1 MQLIATSLFFVVVV
15 WAGSSGL
22 AESFLTTGLTA
33 TIYTLT
39 NTTTRNSQQRPAG
52 RMMSSPQRETNA
64 EGDKPAAVTTTTTT
78 TKVERKTWNPLRLAV
93 LRLGLT
99 EPMMISPFNYG
110 GGSSYKDGVFR
121 CAYCGHEL
129 FDGTAKYDSR
139 SGWPSFWRSRQDDSI
154 SYRMES
160 DGRLECKCQR
170 CDSHLGHVFLDG
182 PQPTTVDAT
191 LLRESPESDPR
202 GRSGL
207 YLPRFCIN
215 GAALT
220 YTKSYMKKS

>member
-1 MQLIATSLFFVVVV
+1 
-15 WAGSSGL
+15 
-22 AESFLTTGLTA
+22 
-33 TIYTLT
+33 
-39 NTTTRNSQQRPAG
+39 
-52 RMMSSPQRETNA
+52 
-64 EGDKPAAVTTTTTT
+64 
-78 TKVERKTWNPLRLAV
+78 
-93 LRLGLT
+93 
-99 EPMMISPFNYG
+99 MISPFNYG
-110 GGSSYKDGVFR
+110 GSSSYKDGVFR
-121 CAYCGHEL
+121 CAYCGHDL
-129 FDGTAKYDSR
+129 FDGTAKYDSG
-139 SGWPSFWRSRQDDSI
+139 SGWPSFWRSRRDDSI

-182 PQPTTVDAT
+182 PKPNTVDAT

-220 YTKSYMKKS
+220 YTKTDMKKS

>member
-1 MQLIATSLFFVVVV
+1 MKLIAPSLFFVVV
-15 WAGSSGL
+15 WAGSGFAECFMTSGL
-22 AESFLTTGLTA
+22 LPS
-33 TIYTLT
+33 TIHTLT
-39 NTTTRNSQQRPAG
+39 TTTRNSQRPPAG
-52 RMMSSPQRETNA
+52 RMSSSPQRETNVKEDA
-64 EGDKPAAVTTTTTT
+64 APAVATTTTTT
-78 TKVERKTWNPLRLAV
+78 VERKTWNPLRLAV

-110 GGSSYKDGVFR
+110 GSYKEGVFR

-129 FDGTAKYDSR
+129 FDGTAKYDSG
-139 SGWPSFWRSRQDDSI
+139 SGWPSFWRSRHDDAI

-160 DGRLECKCQR
+160 DGRLECKCKR

-182 PQPTTVDAT
+182 PKPTTVDAT

-220 YTKSYMKKS
+220 YTKN